1 VPDDKFDEFDE
12 FDEFLDFEGSS
23 VDAHDY
29 ADDSGERCCGTC
41 DSPIGDS
48 GECYNCEFDF
58 D

>member
-1 VPDDKFDEFDE
+1 MPDDKFDE

-41 DSPIGDS
+41 DSPIDDS